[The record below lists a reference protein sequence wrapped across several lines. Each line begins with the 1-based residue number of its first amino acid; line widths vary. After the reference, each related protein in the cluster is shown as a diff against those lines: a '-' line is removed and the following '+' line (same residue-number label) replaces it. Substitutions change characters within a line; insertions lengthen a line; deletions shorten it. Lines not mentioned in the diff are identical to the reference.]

1 MRYLA
6 DVCESEDHSALQAVI
21 ELCLRTHEWSEI
33 VLLQDETTSL
43 GMFLACYKVETTHE
57 SCCGKGTS
65 KTRKLGSCA

>member
-21 ELCLRTHEWSEI
+21 ELCLRTYEWSEI

-43 GMFLACYKVETTHE
+43 GMFLA
-57 SCCGKGTS
+57 
-65 KTRKLGSCA
+65 LL